1 MIPNASWLL
10 VVGIIVVHPAD
21 ALAYID
27 PTAGGLL
34 VQLVLG
40 GIAGIGVII
49 KLYWKKLTG
58 RFKKGPKEE

>member
-1 MIPNASWLL
+1 MMPNTSWLL
-10 VVGIIVVHPAD
+10 LVGMIVVHPTD

-40 GIAGIGVII
+40 GIAGIGVLV
-49 KLYWKKLTG
+49 KLYWDKLTG
-58 RFKKGPKEE
+58 RFKKGPKE

>member
-10 VVGIIVVHPAD
+10 MVGIIVTNPVD

-40 GIAGIGVII
+40 GIAGSGLLV
-49 KLYWKKLTG
+49 KLYWSKLVE
-58 RFKKGPKEE
+58 RFKKGPKE